1 MKATDIGVDPG
12 AMEEYLRT
20 AAKSAR
26 KRGKKWR
33 RYYTI
38 VPRVWELRLL
48 GATRICVYRLALELL
63 YQRFRLDQ
71 DAYTRDLPIVVSNTV
86 AKAAGISARTKTNAL
101 NELVRLGLIEMVR
114 SSRKSP
120 RVTLLRIEVLRR

>member
-1 MKATDIGVDPG
+1 MKATNVGVDPDL
-12 AMEEYLRT
+12 MEEHLRT

-33 RYYTI
+33 RHYTI
-38 VPRVWELRLL
+38 VPRIWELRLQNT
-48 GATRICVYRLALELL
+48 TRICAYRLAHELL

-71 DAYTRDLPIVVSNTV
+71 DAFTRDLSIVVSNAM
-86 AKAAGISARTKTNAL
+86 AKAAGISTRTKTNAL
-101 NELVRLGLIEMVR
+101 NELVRLGLIEVVR
-114 SSRKSP
+114 KSRRSP